1 MAAQGDLPPPISTSA
16 APPAFLHE
24 PPVQTLFSNSTG
36 TLVSCSASGQ
46 PRPSVTWTN
55 ETGSPLEP
63 LPGLRRIRL
72 DGTLEFF
79 PFRGDE
85 YRQDVHSAR
94 YRCRASN
101 TLGTVVSRSVH
112 VRAMVQQKYEVRV
125 YDDFVIRM
133 NTGVLRCHIPKY
145 VKEYVVV
152 TSWTRS
158 DGFIISVQ
166 AIPDENSK
174 YVAFRTGELHVRRAG
189 PEDSHHSFQCQTK
202 DTLTG
207 AVVSS
212 ITTGKL
218 VITEPHS
225 SIPAKVIHSSRQ
237 VEGPHGS
244 TLFVPC
250 EAQGHPQPSY
260 RWYRQHGTHLRP
272 LLPIGEPGIVFV
284 GGTLVFRRASVQDSA
299 TYVCVVSNGAGVED
313 KNEIQVLVTE
323 PLEVDMWTRT
333 REVRSGDTLT
343 LNCSVSGFP
352 VRSVTWFKDGRAITG
367 PSAVKTS
374 VSGSRGGQVSSRR
387 VLMLNQYMLRI
398 QAAQS
403 DDSGVYQCHAENE
416 RDSAQAQAFVHVR
429 SEPPVLVSH
438 FQDVVVRPEEPVSLR
453 CAATGTPLPQITWSL
468 YDVQVQDSSR
478 VRVGDY
484 VSRDGSVISFVNVTR
499 VRHEDG
505 GAYRCEASNVHGS
518 HAHSGRLNV
527 LGPPAVRDM
536 PNRTVVAGRRAVLH
550 CPYYGH
556 PVSRVAW
563 HKDAR
568 SLPSSKRVM
577 AHENGSLVLEAV
589 SRNDD
594 QGRYSCSVRNEQG
607 SEAHNH
613 FYLRVLVPPSIT
625 PFSFPEK
632 PQLGSRASVTCSV
645 PVGDPPIRLSWL
657 RDGMPLE
664 SDSSST
670 SAVGIAAGHVDDF
683 ISTLVFRSLREEH
696 TAVYTCLAA
705 NEAASINYS
714 APLVVYAPPRWRLE
728 PTDATVTTGERIILD
743 CQADGTPEPRVRWKK
758 SAGPQGTEFRTV
770 ISSSRM
776 QALVNGSLVIQEV
789 ETLDAG
795 GYMCEASNG
804 VGLPLYTVVHVNV
817 HSPATA
823 RQRFMSKMAARG
835 QVVKLRCEAS
845 GDKPIRFFWSKDN
858 KPIKSFSSPR
868 YSIEDHSEEDTPWSE
883 LVILFAERN
892 DTGSFRC
899 DVSNSYGQDEQ
910 VTHLSIQDR
919 PEQPPK
925 PEALNVLSRSVTIL
939 WKSPSDGNSPIT
951 KYIVQY
957 KRSKSWDKQLS
968 EMVAESDQSQ
978 VTVLDLQPLAEYNFR
993 ILAQNAIGVGP
1004 PSEAL
1009 TVVTDGEVPATP
1021 PQSVK
1026 VTAVS
1031 SRKVEVSWKAPPA
1044 HLQYGEIQ
1052 GYYVGYRV
1060 HGSTEPYVFKTVT
1073 ASSSAQSSSLVS
1085 DVGAA
1090 TRCVVDDLQR
1100 GTAYVIVVQ
1109 AYNDKGAGP
1118 LSDEIRVHTHEH
1130 GYLARC
1136 RLYDATEWKEVSL
1149 GPEKRSYLFEG
1160 LHCVPQAPSA
1170 KTAVV
1175 TNTSYLGLVLAAWN
1189 DGGCPISH
1197 FFVQYRPRDESDWT
1211 LLSSRVLPDRD
1222 IALIVDLVPGTWYQL
1237 LTVAF
1242 NSAGSTRTEYTV
1254 ATLTAGGDPLEP
1266 DKISEV
1272 GRKSSAHK
1280 YRSLSIIVPVCCSI
1294 VVLIAVSVAFIVLIW
1309 RKRGSPASP
1318 ASALGAY
1325 EGVRFGDDGKMDSI
1339 TMSELEKSHMSFE
1352 SGDADTDGRKYY
1364 YSSPCVSS
1372 KMADISRVGNGRDDD
1387 ADEACLHTMAKVAA
1401 AASPYASARTVV
1413 QPYDVPQ
1420 HRRDGCKPRRSNGV
1434 LKQALRKNKQQ
1445 HPIELCREDQY
1456 HERYTAK
1463 CRASSYDYTPCAE
1476 YGRHP
1481 AASAYHVSEPT
1492 DANILDRYVA
1502 HEKEESQDW
1511 NAD

>member
-1 MAAQGDLPPPISTSA
+1 MRTQYPLSKATTYTVFVGVSWYAAAQGDIPPPISTSA

-63 LPGLRRIRL
+63 LPGLRRVRP

-166 AIPDENSK
+166 AIPGKYQMRSTKAYYIFDNTEGREKGCGVCMLRCVSCNVIQDENSK

-212 ITTGKL
+212 ITMGKL
-218 VITEPHS
+218 VITAARWKDHTVPPSSFRARPKDTRSHRTAGTASTEPTS
-225 SIPAKVIHSSRQ
+225 GR
-237 VEGPHGS
+237 
-244 TLFVPC
+244 C
-250 EAQGHPQPSY
+250 CPS
-260 RWYRQHGTHLRP
+260 
-272 LLPIGEPGIVFV
+272 GEPGIVFV

-299 TYVCVVSNGAGVED
+299 IYVCVVSNGAGVED

-333 REVRSGDTLT
+333 TEVRSGDTLT

-367 PSAVKTS
+367 PSAAKTS

-416 RDSAQAQAFVHVR
+416 RDSAQAQALVHVR
-429 SEPPVLVSH
+429 SEPPVLVSN
-438 FQDVVVRPEEPVSLR
+438 FQDVVVRPEESVSLR
-453 CAATGTPLPQITWSL
+453 CAATGTPLPQITWSF
-468 YDVQVQDSSR
+468 YDIQVQDSSR

-613 FYLRVLVPPSIT
+613 FYLRVL
-625 PFSFPEK
+625 
-632 PQLGSRASVTCSV
+632 ASVTCSV

-714 APLVVYAPPRWRLE
+714 APLVVY
-728 PTDATVTTGERIILD
+728 
-743 CQADGTPEPRVRWKK
+743 
-758 SAGPQGTEFRTV
+758 GPQGTEFRTV

-804 VGLPLYTVVHVNV
+804 VGLPLYTIVHVNV
-817 HSPATA
+817 H
-823 RQRFMSKMAARG
+823 
-835 QVVKLRCEAS
+835 
-845 GDKPIRFFWSKDN
+845 
-858 KPIKSFSSPR
+858 
-868 YSIEDHSEEDTPWSE
+868 Y
-883 LVILFAERN
+883 
-892 DTGSFRC
+892 
-899 DVSNSYGQDEQ
+899 
-910 VTHLSIQDR
+910 R

-957 KRSKSWDKQLS
+957 KRS
-968 EMVAESDQSQ
+968 
-978 VTVLDLQPLAEYNFR
+978 
-993 ILAQNAIGVGP
+993 VG
-1004 PSEAL
+1004 
-1009 TVVTDGEVPATP
+1009 
-1021 PQSVK
+1021 
-1026 VTAVS
+1026 
-1031 SRKVEVSWKAPPA
+1031 
-1044 HLQYGEIQ
+1044 
-1052 GYYVGYRV
+1052 
-1060 HGSTEPYVFKTVT
+1060 KTR
-1073 ASSSAQSSSLVS
+1073 SSL
-1085 DVGAA
+1085 
-1090 TRCVVDDLQR
+1090 
-1100 GTAYVIVVQ
+1100 Y
-1109 AYNDKGAGP
+1109 
-1118 LSDEIRVHTHEH
+1118 
-1130 GYLARC
+1130 
-1136 RLYDATEWKEVSL
+1136 
-1149 GPEKRSYLFEG
+1149 
-1160 LHCVPQAPSA
+1160 
-1170 KTAVV
+1170 
-1175 TNTSYLGLVLAAWN
+1175 
-1189 DGGCPISH
+1189 
-1197 FFVQYRPRDESDWT
+1197 FF
-1211 LLSSRVLPDRD
+1211 
-1222 IALIVDLVPGTWYQL
+1222 
-1237 LTVAF
+1237 
-1242 NSAGSTRTEYTV
+1242 
-1254 ATLTAGGDPLEP
+1254 
-1266 DKISEV
+1266 
-1272 GRKSSAHK
+1272 
-1280 YRSLSIIVPVCCSI
+1280 
-1294 VVLIAVSVAFIVLIW
+1294 
-1309 RKRGSPASP
+1309 
-1318 ASALGAY
+1318 
-1325 EGVRFGDDGKMDSI
+1325 
-1339 TMSELEKSHMSFE
+1339 MS
-1352 SGDADTDGRKYY
+1352 
-1364 YSSPCVSS
+1364 
-1372 KMADISRVGNGRDDD
+1372 
-1387 ADEACLHTMAKVAA
+1387 
-1401 AASPYASARTVV
+1401 
-1413 QPYDVPQ
+1413 
-1420 HRRDGCKPRRSNGV
+1420 
-1434 LKQALRKNKQQ
+1434 
-1445 HPIELCREDQY
+1445 
-1456 HERYTAK
+1456 
-1463 CRASSYDYTPCAE
+1463 
-1476 YGRHP
+1476 
-1481 AASAYHVSEPT
+1481 
-1492 DANILDRYVA
+1492 
-1502 HEKEESQDW
+1502 W
-1511 NAD
+1511 

>member
-1 MAAQGDLPPPISTSA
+1 MFI
-16 APPAFLHE
+16 
-24 PPVQTLFSNSTG
+24 
-36 TLVSCSASGQ
+36 LV
-46 PRPSVTWTN
+46 
-55 ETGSPLEP
+55 
-63 LPGLRRIRL
+63 RR
-72 DGTLEFF
+72 
-79 PFRGDE
+79 
-85 YRQDVHSAR
+85 A
-94 YRCRASN
+94 
-101 TLGTVVSRSVH
+101 
-112 VRAMVQQKYEVRV
+112 
-125 YDDFVIRM
+125 
-133 NTGVLRCHIPKY
+133 
-145 VKEYVVV
+145 
-152 TSWTRS
+152 
-158 DGFIISVQ
+158 
-166 AIPDENSK
+166 DENSK

-207 AVVSS
+207 AVVTS
-212 ITTGKL
+212 ITAGKL

-367 PSAVKTS
+367 PSAAKAS

-403 DDSGVYQCHAENE
+403 DDSGVYQCLAENE

-438 FQDVVVRPEEPVSLR
+438 FEDVVARPEEPVSLR
-453 CAATGTPLPQITWSL
+453 CAATGTPLPQITWSV
-468 YDVQVQDSSR
+468 YDIQVQDSSR

-518 HAHSGRLNV
+518 HVHSGRLNV
-527 LGPPAVRDM
+527 LGPPAVHDM

-556 PVSRVAW
+556 PISRVTW
-563 HKDAR
+563 HKDAK

-577 AHENGSLVLEAV
+577 AYQNGSLVLEAV

-594 QGRYSCSVRNEQG
+594 QGRYSCSVRDEQG

-613 FYLRVLVPPSIT
+613 FHLRVLVPPSIT

-645 PVGDPPIRLSWL
+645 PEGDPPIRLSWL

-670 SAVGIAAGHVDDF
+670 SAVGIASGHVDDF

-758 SAGPQGTEFRTV
+758 SAGTQGTEFRTV

-817 HSPATA
+817 RSPAKA

-845 GDKPIRFFWSKDN
+845 GDKPI
-858 KPIKSFSSPR
+858 R

-919 PEQPPK
+919 PEQPPR

-957 KRSKSWDKQLS
+957 KRS
-968 EMVAESDQSQ
+968 A
-978 VTVLDLQPLAEYNFR
+978 
-993 ILAQNAIGVGP
+993 
-1004 PSEAL
+1004 
-1009 TVVTDGEVPATP
+1009 GET
-1021 PQSVK
+1021 
-1026 VTAVS
+1026 
-1031 SRKVEVSWKAPPA
+1031 
-1044 HLQYGEIQ
+1044 
-1052 GYYVGYRV
+1052 
-1060 HGSTEPYVFKTVT
+1060 
-1073 ASSSAQSSSLVS
+1073 
-1085 DVGAA
+1085 
-1090 TRCVVDDLQR
+1090 
-1100 GTAYVIVVQ
+1100 
-1109 AYNDKGAGP
+1109 
-1118 LSDEIRVHTHEH
+1118 
-1130 GYLARC
+1130 
-1136 RLYDATEWKEVSL
+1136 
-1149 GPEKRSYLFEG
+1149 
-1160 LHCVPQAPSA
+1160 
-1170 KTAVV
+1170 
-1175 TNTSYLGLVLAAWN
+1175 
-1189 DGGCPISH
+1189 
-1197 FFVQYRPRDESDWT
+1197 
-1211 LLSSRVLPDRD
+1211 
-1222 IALIVDLVPGTWYQL
+1222 
-1237 LTVAF
+1237 
-1242 NSAGSTRTEYTV
+1242 
-1254 ATLTAGGDPLEP
+1254 
-1266 DKISEV
+1266 
-1272 GRKSSAHK
+1272 
-1280 YRSLSIIVPVCCSI
+1280 
-1294 VVLIAVSVAFIVLIW
+1294 
-1309 RKRGSPASP
+1309 
-1318 ASALGAY
+1318 
-1325 EGVRFGDDGKMDSI
+1325 
-1339 TMSELEKSHMSFE
+1339 
-1352 SGDADTDGRKYY
+1352 
-1364 YSSPCVSS
+1364 
-1372 KMADISRVGNGRDDD
+1372 
-1387 ADEACLHTMAKVAA
+1387 
-1401 AASPYASARTVV
+1401 
-1413 QPYDVPQ
+1413 
-1420 HRRDGCKPRRSNGV
+1420 
-1434 LKQALRKNKQQ
+1434 
-1445 HPIELCREDQY
+1445 
-1456 HERYTAK
+1456 
-1463 CRASSYDYTPCAE
+1463 
-1476 YGRHP
+1476 
-1481 AASAYHVSEPT
+1481 
-1492 DANILDRYVA
+1492 
-1502 HEKEESQDW
+1502 
-1511 NAD
+1511 